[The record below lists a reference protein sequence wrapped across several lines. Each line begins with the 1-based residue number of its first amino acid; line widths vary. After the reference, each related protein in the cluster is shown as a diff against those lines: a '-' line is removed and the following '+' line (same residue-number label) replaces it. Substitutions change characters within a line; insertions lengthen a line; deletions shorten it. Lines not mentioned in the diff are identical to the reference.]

1 MRYSCGIVRPRRVDR
16 SIYYFWEVG
25 SPKSTR
31 ILTNVSGWEPRKC
44 PDLANHDA
52 HTAVISGP
60 NSEERPSFFGIP
72 EGTCVFMTPEELHL
86 DIAAA
91 AIQK

>member
-1 MRYSCGIVRPRRVDR
+1 
-16 SIYYFWEVG
+16 
-25 SPKSTR
+25 
-31 ILTNVSGWEPRKC
+31 
-44 PDLANHDA
+44 LANHDA